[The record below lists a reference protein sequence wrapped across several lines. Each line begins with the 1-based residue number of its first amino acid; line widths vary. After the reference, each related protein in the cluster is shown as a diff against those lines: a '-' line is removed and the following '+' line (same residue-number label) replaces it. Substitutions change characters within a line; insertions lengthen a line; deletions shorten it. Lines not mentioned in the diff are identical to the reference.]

1 MTGAG
6 RAAETAVRGAEPLGP
21 MVAGELERPPLP
33 LLSLE
38 VTVEFCDIE
47 GGRNR
52 GELAE
57 AVPDFHGEVRHFARR
72 QRPPLLS
79 QQGREGPYRR
89 PACRQ
94 ATQEVARLALRRR
107 GSRRRGRQVE
117 RPMSCAP
124 CSCRALFQAA
134 RPTGRGGQDWASAS
148 PAVWNELLR
157 SSSCRGRS
165 ATPLRAHGLG
175 LIVTS
180 GVFCLRIS

>member
-57 AVPDFHGEVRHFARR
+57 AVPDFHGEVRHSARR

-107 GSRRRGRQVE
+107 GSRRRGRQVANLCPALHARAGPYS
-117 RPMSCAP
+117 RPPGRLGGAGKIGRP
-124 CSCRALFQAA
+124 RARLSGMNYSIRHHAEA
-134 RPTGRGGQDWASAS
+134 VRRRLCVPTALALS
-148 PAVWNELLR
+148 
-157 SSSCRGRS
+157 
-165 ATPLRAHGLG
+165 
-175 LIVTS
+175 
-180 GVFCLRIS
+180 